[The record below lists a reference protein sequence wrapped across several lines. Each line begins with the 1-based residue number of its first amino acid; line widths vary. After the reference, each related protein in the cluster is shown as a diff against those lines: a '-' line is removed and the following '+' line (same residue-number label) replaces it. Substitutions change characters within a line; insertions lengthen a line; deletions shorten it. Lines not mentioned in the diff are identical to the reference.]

1 MAIRDDLVAAHEPW
15 LTPEL
20 TAYLQT
26 IGDMFAEVESFDG
39 TGEDDAWQVIVDPD
53 RARVQDLPYVA
64 QFVGER
70 IPTGL
75 DEPAAREWV
84 KDAPHRRRGTVDSV
98 WQAAQRKLT
107 GSRTVTIIERDGIS
121 GGDDP
126 DRITVI
132 TYTDETPDPDGVL
145 ADLASVLPW
154 DIEINHEVVDGQTW
168 NELAATYPTWNDV
181 AAHYTTWAQVFSD
194 RSSGLVFSRARP

>member
-26 IGDMFAEVESFDG
+26 IGDMFAEVEFFDG
-39 TGEDDAWQVIVDPD
+39 AGEDDAWQVIVDPD

-75 DEPAAREWV
+75 DEALAREWV

-98 WQAAQRKLT
+98 WQAAQRRLT
-107 GSRTVTIIERDGIS
+107 GSRTVTIIERDGVDGS
-121 GGDDP
+121 DDP
-126 DRITVI
+126 DRITII
-132 TYTDETPDPDGVL
+132 TYTDETPDPAGVL

-154 DIEINHEVVDGQTW
+154 DIEINYEVVAGQTW
-168 NELAATYPTWNDV
+168 NELAASYPTWNDV
-181 AAHYTTWAQVFSD
+181 AAHYTTWAEVFSD